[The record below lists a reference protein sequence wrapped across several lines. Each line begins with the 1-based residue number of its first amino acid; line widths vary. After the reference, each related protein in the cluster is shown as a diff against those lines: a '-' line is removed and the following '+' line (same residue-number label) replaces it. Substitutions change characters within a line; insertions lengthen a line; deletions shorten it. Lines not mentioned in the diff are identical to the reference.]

1 MTEIKGERWRKLD
14 NAAKI
19 FPAVSGGRDSRV
31 FRFYCELTE
40 DIDGDILQRAL
51 DLTLE
56 KFPVYRSIMRK
67 GLFWHYLEKSDIP
80 AVVQPETQPP
90 CMDLYIRDRKSL
102 LFKVNYYQKRINFE
116 VYHALTD
123 GTGAISFLK
132 EMVKQYLRISHAD
145 ENLPDTPFMDGD
157 ITIQDLE
164 NDSFSKYYKKPE
176 KTDKTEGKKRK
187 VSRITGTKVGYGD
200 YNIVEGILSSRQ
212 LTEKAKELGVSV
224 TVFLSAVLLCA
235 IHEEMNRRQNNK
247 EVVLMVPVNLR
258 NYFPSDSMLNFFG
271 WIEPGYQFPEGK
283 YDFQNILETVAA
295 YFKAELNE
303 EHLGSRMSKYM
314 NLERQPIVRVV
325 PLFIKN
331 PVMQIAN
338 QFTQR
343 DVTALLSNLGVIH
356 MPEAYEKY
364 ITRFG
369 AFINSSRLQ
378 LSLCSFKDD
387 VVIGFNSAYQSKN
400 IQRNFFRI
408 LQSFG
413 IESEIVQDQFPDHQ
427 EVVRKGKT
435 VFQWI
440 TFLCIALAVVS
451 FVINATLTPD
461 LNWFLLALAVAVST
475 WVVFAVGFYKRHNPL
490 KNGIWEMA
498 VFSIGC
504 VLWDKFTG
512 GLGWSLDY
520 VIPILCMVLMV
531 ATVMVSWIQKL
542 KVQEYLIY
550 HMLDGLIGLLP
561 LLFMC
566 LGYVNNRVCS
576 IICGGISILFLAG
589 QVIFR
594 GKEMLA
600 ELQKKLHV

>member
-40 DIDGDILQRAL
+40 EVDGDILQQAL
-51 DLTLE
+51 NLTLE
-56 KFPVYRSIMRK
+56 KFPVYRSVMRK

-80 AVVQPETQPP
+80 AIVLPETQPP
-90 CMDLYIRDRKSL
+90 CTDLYIRDRKAL
-102 LFKVNYYQKRINFE
+102 LFKVNYYEKRINFE

-123 GTGAISFLK
+123 GTGAIAFLK
-132 EMVKQYLRISHAD
+132 EMVKQYLRISHAE
-145 ENLPDTPFMDGD
+145 ENLPDTAFIDRD
-157 ITIQDLE
+157 VTIQDLE

-176 KTDKTEGKKRK
+176 KNGKDDGKKRK

-200 YNIVEGILSSRQ
+200 YNIVEGILSG
-212 LTEKAKELGVSV
+212 TELKNKAKELGVSV

-235 IHEEMNRRQNNK
+235 IHEEMSRRQSHK

-271 WIEPGYQFPEGK
+271 WIEPGYRFPDGE
-283 YDFQNILETVAA
+283 YDFQDILQTVDL
-295 YFKAELNE
+295 YFKAELNA

-314 NLERQPIVRVV
+314 NLERQPIIRVV
-325 PLFIKN
+325 PLVIKN
-331 PVMQIAN
+331 PVMQLAN
-338 QFTQR
+338 RFTER
-343 DVTALLSNLGVIH
+343 DVTALLSNLGVIR
-356 MPEAYEKY
+356 MPEEYERY

-369 AFINSSRLQ
+369 VFINSSRLQ

-408 LQSFG
+408 LQGFG
-413 IESEIVQDQFPDHQ
+413 IKAHIVQDQFPDHE
-427 EVVRKGKT
+427 EVVRKGRILL
-435 VFQWI
+435 QWI
-440 TFLCIALAVVS
+440 SFLCIALAVVS
-451 FVINATLTPD
+451 FVVNKTLTPN
-461 LNWFLLALAVAVST
+461 LNWFPLALAVAVST

-512 GLGWSLDY
+512 WHGWSLDFAF
-520 VIPILCMVLMV
+520 PILCMILM
-531 ATVMVSWIQKL
+531 AASVMVSWIQKL
-542 KVQEYLIY
+542 KIQEYLIY
-550 HMLDGLIGLLP
+550 HMMDGAISLLP
-561 LLFMC
+561 LVF
-566 LGYVNNRVCS
+566 LGLGLVNNSFFS
-576 IICGGISILFLAG
+576 IICGGVSILFLAG
-589 QVIFR
+589 QIIFK